1 MYAVIVTGGKQFKVS
16 AGDVL
21 EVEKLEGEV
30 GSVVEFPAIMT
41 VDGETVAVGS
51 DVTAKVR
58 GEIVKQGKS
67 KKVVVFKYKAKK
79 NERVKNGHRQAF
91 TKVKI
96 TEITEHELLLE
107 NLIKAVGYED
117 VVVTIGMNSDNVN
130 IIVKCAELTLDDT
143 IKIYTIVEE
152 EGVSTVEN
160 IKIIPIS

>member
-1 MYAVIVTGGKQFKVS
+1 MRHAQPGSRRKHQVQEGINKMYAVIVTGGKQFKVS
-16 AGDVL
+16 AGNVL

-96 TEITEHELLLE
+96 TEI
-107 NLIKAVGYED
+107 A
-117 VVVTIGMNSDNVN
+117 
-130 IIVKCAELTLDDT
+130 
-143 IKIYTIVEE
+143 
-152 EGVSTVEN
+152 
-160 IKIIPIS
+160 